1 MTGSAKSGDDF
12 PVYRFAHAGYTG
24 TKPLPGGY
32 GAMKNPAKL
41 RLDRELYTRDGRIIR
56 NLADAIALLRE
67 HEARPGVDVRD
78 EVLHRLE
85 RAQTAEECQ
94 QAVNAFV
101 AWARELDLLVKSP
114 ETAHQRA

>member
-1 MTGSAKSGDDF
+1 
-12 PVYRFAHAGYTG
+12 
-24 TKPLPGGY
+24 
-32 GAMKNPAKL
+32 MKNPARL
-41 RLDRELYTRDGRIIR
+41 RLDRDLYTRDGRIIG

-101 AWARELDLLVKSP
+101 AWAKELDLLVKSP
-114 ETAHQRA
+114 EAAHQRA